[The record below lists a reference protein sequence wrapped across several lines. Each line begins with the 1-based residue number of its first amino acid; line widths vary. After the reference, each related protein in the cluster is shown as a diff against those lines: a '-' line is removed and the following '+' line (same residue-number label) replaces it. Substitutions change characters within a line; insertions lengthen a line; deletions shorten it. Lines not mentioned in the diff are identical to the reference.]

1 MIYRVNLYECNSYVG
16 RFQNFD
22 NQFGVTWSVYFR
34 DQVDTVQSKVS
45 EIILNKDHRIFQC

>member
-1 MIYRVNLYECNSYVG
+1 MG

-22 NQFGVTWSVYFR
+22 NQYVGVTWSVYFR

-45 EIILNKDHRIFQC
+45 DIVVQIFITEFTIAS